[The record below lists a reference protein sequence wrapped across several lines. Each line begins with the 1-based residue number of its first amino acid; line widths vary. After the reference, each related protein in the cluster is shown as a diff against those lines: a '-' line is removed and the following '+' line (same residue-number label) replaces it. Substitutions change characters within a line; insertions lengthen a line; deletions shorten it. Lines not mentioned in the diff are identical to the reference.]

1 MRRIAII
8 ASILLLATACDKPSA
23 DPAADA
29 AAAALPDTD
38 LSGDPTILFTVFGE
52 RTAPRIAPIAVARGR
67 VLESL
72 RLSPD
77 GWQRFDSVYFA
88 PGKKYSVYRNGAL
101 AGEVEIARGMFDADS
116 GVLYTVPG
124 CRNVIP
130 QAVGRLRGS
139 IPLEESVELL
149 GASALLTQPVDR
161 RALPRYAEAEGRS
174 LANAVAAGAN
184 IGNEDL
190 ANLNFHARY
199 LRTGIPP
206 LGRTLL
212 ASFVDPQ
219 AGDLGPG
226 AGETAMILALAEDSS
241 GVMKP
246 SYQHAVSGDARSVE
260 SQRIVNYVDLDGDGV
275 TELFLEAWKYA
286 GVPSI
291 AALSYVEGKWREGFR
306 VELNWCLSAAP

>member
-23 DPAADA
+23 EPAADSA
-29 AAAALPDTD
+29 AVAVADTD
-38 LSGDPTILFTVFGE
+38 LSGNPTVLFTVFGE
-52 RTAPRIAPIAVARGR
+52 RTAPRIAPIAIARGR
-67 VLESL
+67 VLEAI
-72 RLSPD
+72 RLSPAA
-77 GWQRFDSVYFA
+77 WKEFDSVYFS
-88 PGKKYSVYRNGAL
+88 PGKKYSVYRNGTL

-130 QAVGRLRGS
+130 QAVGRLRGT

-149 GASALLTQPVDR
+149 GSSVVLTQPVDR
-161 RALPRYAEAEGRS
+161 RALPRYAETEGRS
-174 LANAVAAGAN
+174 LANAVAIGAG

-190 ANLNFHARY
+190 ASLNFHARY

-212 ASFVDPQ
+212 ASFVDPN

-226 AGETAMILALAEDSS
+226 AGNTAMILALAEDSS
-241 GVMKP
+241 GVMRP
-246 SYQHAVSGDARSVE
+246 SYQHAVSGEARGVE
-260 SQRIVNYVDLDGDGV
+260 SQRVVNYVDLDGDGIS
-275 TELFLEAWKYA
+275 ELFLEAWKFA

-291 AALSYVEGKWREGFR
+291 GVLSYAEGRWREGFR
-306 VELNWCLSAAP
+306 VALNWCLPNP

>member
-8 ASILLLATACDKPSA
+8 ASILLLAAACDKPSA
-23 DPAADA
+23 DPAAESGA
-29 AAAALPDTD
+29 PAIAETD
-38 LSGDPTILFTVFGE
+38 LSGNPTVLFTVFGE

-67 VLESL
+67 ALEAIQ
-72 RLSPD
+72 LSAA
-77 GWQRFDSVYFA
+77 GWQDFDSAYFA
-88 PGKKYSVYRNGAL
+88 PGTKYSVYRNGVL
-101 AGEVEIARGMFDADS
+101 AGEVEIARGMFHADS
-116 GVLYTVPG
+116 GILYTVPG

-149 GASALLTQPVDR
+149 GSSVVLTQAADR

-190 ANLNFHARY
+190 AQLNFHARY

-212 ASFVDPQ
+212 ASFVDPN

-226 AGETAMILALAEDSS
+226 AGSTAMVLALAEDSA
-241 GVMKP
+241 GVMRP
-246 SYQHAVSGDARSVE
+246 SYQHAVVGDARSVE
-260 SQRIVNYVDLDGDGV
+260 SQRIVNYVDLDGDGIN
-275 TELFLEAWKYA
+275 ELFLEAWKFA

-291 AALSYVEGKWREGFR
+291 GVLSYSDGRWREGFR
-306 VELNWCLSAAP
+306 VALNWCLPDA